1 MNHIELFAGCGGLS
15 LGLESVGFELLFANE
30 ISPMASE
37 TFSFNFFN
45 ENLEALGDKNKQAKQ
60 TLWLNSKY
68 KSDELSKRLRENP
81 KEAPEYGEGINDLKS
96 NDLELENSIVVA
108 NIEDLNKF
116 FADKKNSKVLK
127 QVKNGFGRGGVD
139 LVSGGPPCQSFSLAG
154 LRQHDNERNQLPWE
168 FAKFVD
174 HVKPKIVML
183 ENVSGILRAFD
194 IGGKKYHAWFEV
206 AKAFSSIGYVPI
218 CIHANAKYAGAAQ
231 NRPRFIMIAIK
242 EKEFKKLSK
251 NLDGDVNKK
260 ILSNSLDFYKSFKK
274 DENVKF
280 GSLNCYEIEKE
291 EKIFLD
297 SFMSPL
303 LKYKASEWR
312 TVHDAIDDLRI
323 GEGKKSNK
331 SAYVKEISNVLKIN
345 GKTKHKRLNNNEPR
359 ANGEHVKSRFRIYQ
373 ILDLVSPS
381 VKKEVSKF
389 FRDPVENK
397 LSQSSIKELLKYE
410 YLGRNHEFTKF
421 KDSKQLKAYLLSRIT
436 KKQTQRAL
444 IADKPAPAALS
455 IPDDACHYHSGEL
468 RTLTVREMARIQ
480 SFPDWF
486 DFRSKVTT
494 GGKMR
499 RFEVPQYTQVGN
511 AVPPLF
517 GVALGEMIAGIL
529 DDIGKKSK

>member
-37 TFSFNFFN
+37 TFSYNFFN
-45 ENLEALGDKNKQAKQ
+45 ENLSELAQLGHPPKH
-60 TLWLNSKY
+60 TIWLNSHY
-68 KSDELSKRLRENP
+68 DQHELDKRLRENT
-81 KEAPEYGEGINDLKS
+81 KESPSQLKGF
-96 NDLELENSIVVA
+96 NDLEQGGVGLEKSIVVA
-108 NIEDLNKF
+108 KIEDLNSYLSEQ
-116 FADKKNSKVLK
+116 KNSRVLK

-168 FAKFVD
+168 FVKFVD

-194 IGGKKYHAWFEV
+194 INGEKYFAWYEV

-218 CIHANAKYAGAAQ
+218 CIHANAKYSGAAQ
-231 NRPRFIMIAIK
+231 NRPRFIMIAIR
-242 EKEFKKLSK
+242 EKEFKKFRK
-251 NLDGDVNKK
+251 NAKSDTNDSIFN
-260 ILSNSLDFYKSFKK
+260 NSFNFYSDFKK
-274 DENVKF
+274 NPNIKYGRLE
-280 GSLNCYEIEKE
+280 CYEMEREIEVFTNS
-291 EKIFLD
+291 FL
-297 SFMSPL
+297 SPL
-303 LKYKASEWR
+303 VKYQESKWR
-312 TVHDAIDDLRI
+312 TVYDAIEDLRVQ
-323 GEGKKSNK
+323 GEKTTKS
-331 SAYVKEISNVLKIN
+331 SYVKEINRILTIK
-345 GKTKHKRLNNNEPR
+345 GKVKHRELNNDDRR
-359 ANGEHVKSRFRIYQ
+359 ANGEHVKSRFLIYQ
-373 ILDLVSPS
+373 ILDTVSPRT
-381 VKKEVSKF
+381 KKEVVKF
-389 FRDPVENK
+389 FRDPIENI
-397 LSQSSIKELLKYE
+397 LSKTAVSELLKHK
-410 YLGRNHEFTKF
+410 YLGINKEFIKF
-421 KDSKQLKAYLLSRIT
+421 DSAAQLKKYLLSRCT

-444 IADKPAPAALS
+444 IANKPAPAALS
-455 IPDDACHYHSGEL
+455 IPDDACHYHLGEM

-517 GVALGEMIAGIL
+517 GVALGEVIKSIL
-529 DDIGKKSK
+529 GYINQ